1 MIFGLFDNDYDEDG
15 FRTCGVTGMEIHRTA
30 ENHVKVFGLTAVVA
44 LLVGGFFSI
53 GVSMTRWELVGL
65 LGSESFYKWLS
76 LHAWNLLIFWM
87 VFMEIAILY
96 VGGPMVLGR
105 RLPITKVAKL
115 GWGTMVTGALVI
127 NYAIWTTSAPD
138 QAPLLTSYAPLPSSP
153 YFYAGAIVF
162 ILGSVLA
169 ALPFFVTL
177 WQEKKW
183 GEGGSL
189 PLVTFGAFAT
199 AIIAVEALVGGL
211 IAFVY
216 AFLWRIEFLG
226 SIDAALYRQLFW
238 TIGHGSQQINLVAM
252 VTVWYFL
259 THVVG
264 GAEVVS
270 EKVSR
275 TAFVFYVFF
284 INLGAAHHLLS
295 DPVVS
300 SGWRIWNASYA
311 FYGAT
316 FASLIHAFAIPAGIE
331 AGRRKRGQGGGLFGW
346 LTNAPWSN
354 PVFSATVFSIILFG
368 FVGGITG
375 VVMGQLQLNMT
386 WSRTLATVGHFHG
399 TVALGTTIAFMGL
412 VYFVIRT
419 MFMRDL
425 AFGRLASAQPFLYAG
440 TMTFATLMLMYMGLL
455 YSVPRRIHSV
465 VREIPGSDFS
475 LSAAEPLMMIFGVF
489 ALLAIV
495 SGAAFLIVAL
505 ASLLLGERKVPG
517 ADLVP
522 DGGVNFESDEPVH
535 KFEMRGTFV
544 ITLIFLAAFLAVY
557 IANWYFLS
565 RLWEI
570 GP

>member
-53 GVSMTRWELVGL
+53 GVAMTRWELVGL
-65 LGSESFYKWLS
+65 LGPESFYKWLS

-238 TIGHGSQQINLVAM
+238 TIGHGTQQINLVAM

-354 PVFSATVFSIILFG
+354 PVFSATIFSIILFG

-419 MFMRDL
+419 MFMRNL

-522 DGGVNFESDEPVH
+522 DGGVHFESDEPVH

-544 ITLIFLAAFLAVY
+544 ITLIVLAAFLAVY

>member
-15 FRTCGVTGMEIHRTA
+15 FRTCGVTGMEIHRSV
-30 ENHVKVFGLTAVVA
+30 ENHVKVYGLTAVVA
-44 LLVGGFFSI
+44 LLVGGIFALT
-53 GVSMTRWELVGL
+53 VAMTRWEMIGL
-65 LGSESFYKWLS
+65 LEADRFYVHLS
-76 LHAWNLLIFWM
+76 MHAWNLLIFWM

-105 RLPITKVAKL
+105 RLPFTKLAKA

-127 NYAIWTTSAPD
+127 NYAIWTTSPPD
-138 QAPLLTSYAPLPSSP
+138 QAPLLTSYVPLPSSP
-153 YFYAGAIVF
+153 YFYAGVIVF
-162 ILGSVLA
+162 ILGAVVA
-169 ALPFFVTL
+169 ALPFFVAV
-177 WQEKKW
+177 WKEKRW
-183 GEGGSL
+183 GSGGSL

-199 AIIAVEALVGGL
+199 AIIAVESLVGGL
-211 IAFVY
+211 AAFTY
-216 AFLWRIEFLG
+216 ALLWRVEVLET
-226 SIDAALYRQLFW
+226 IDASLYRQLYW
-238 TIGHGSQQINLVAM
+238 TVGHGTQQINLVAM

-275 TAFVFYVFF
+275 TAFVLYVFF
-284 INLGAAHHLLS
+284 INMGAAHHLLS

-300 SGWRIWNASYA
+300 AGWRIWNASYA

-346 LTNAPWSN
+346 LTNAPWGN
-354 PVFSATVFSIILFG
+354 PVFSATIFSIILFG

-386 WSRTLATVGHFHG
+386 WARTLATVGHFHG
-399 TVALGTTIAFMGL
+399 TVVLGTTIAFMGL

-425 AFGRLASAQPFLYAG
+425 KFGRLASAQPFLYAG
-440 TMTFATLMLMYMGLL
+440 TMTLATLMLMYMGLL
-455 YSVPRRIHSV
+455 YSVPRRIHTV
-465 VREIPGSDFS
+465 VRNIPGSDFS

-489 ALLAIV
+489 AVLAIV
-495 SGAAFLIVAL
+495 SGAAFLVVAL
-505 ASLLLGERKVPG
+505 ASLLLGKKTAPG

-522 DGGVNFESDEPVH
+522 DGGVDFESDEPIH

-544 ITLIFLAAFLAVY
+544 ITLIFLGAFVAVY
-557 IANWYFLS
+557 IANWYFLT
-565 RLWEI
+565 RLWSI